1 MANLDREDRLVQTV
15 LVVSMEREEAKGIK
29 GSEDPRVQPGL
40 PVEPLESEGQRDPQG
55 PLECQANQEYREFL
69 GELGN

>member
-1 MANLDREDRLVQTV
+1 
-15 LVVSMEREEAKGIK
+15 MEREEAKGIK